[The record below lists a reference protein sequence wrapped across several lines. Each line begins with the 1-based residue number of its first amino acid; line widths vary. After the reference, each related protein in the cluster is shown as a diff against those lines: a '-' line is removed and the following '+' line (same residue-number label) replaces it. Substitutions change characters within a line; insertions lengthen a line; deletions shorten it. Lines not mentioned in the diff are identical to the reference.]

1 MSILQADS
9 SGCLCRVDTS
19 LITVA
24 GAKKFVPG
32 AKQCIQS
39 NIKSSIYPSKSKAQR
54 ADKNRGQS
62 PLLPGLPDDLAIACL
77 IRVPRAE
84 HRKLRLVCKRWH
96 RLLAGNYF
104 YTQRKN
110 LKLTEEWIYVMK
122 RDRDGRIGW
131 DAFDPVY
138 QLWHPLPPVPG
149 EYSEA
154 IGFGCAV
161 LSGCHLYLFGGKS
174 PIKGSMRRVV
184 FYSARTNKW
193 HRAPDMLR
201 RRHFFGSCV
210 MNNCLYVAGGESQ
223 GIQHSLR
230 SAEVYDPSKNRW
242 SLIAEMSTVMVPFI
256 AVVYDGRWFL
266 KGLGP
271 LRQVQSEAY
280 NPETN
285 SWAPVFD
292 GMVTGWKNPSVCL
305 DGKLYCL
312 ECKDGC
318 KLRVYNDA
326 TDSWSKH
333 VDSKMHLGSSRALE
347 AAALVPLQGRLCIIR
362 NNMSISL
369 VDVMGSGD
377 RGTADGQWEMIAG
390 KGQNKSFVANIW
402 ANIAGRNRQRSHI
415 VHCQVLQA

>member
-1 MSILQADS
+1 
-9 SGCLCRVDTS
+9 
-19 LITVA
+19 
-24 GAKKFVPG
+24 
-32 AKQCIQS
+32 
-39 NIKSSIYPSKSKAQR
+39 
-54 ADKNRGQS
+54 
-62 PLLPGLPDDLAIACL
+62 
-77 IRVPRAE
+77 
-84 HRKLRLVCKRWH
+84 
-96 RLLAGNYF
+96 
-104 YTQRKN
+104 
-110 LKLTEEWIYVMK
+110 
-122 RDRDGRIGW
+122 
-131 DAFDPVY
+131 
-138 QLWHPLPPVPG
+138 
-149 EYSEA
+149 
-154 IGFGCAV
+154 
-161 LSGCHLYLFGGKS
+161 
-174 PIKGSMRRVV
+174 
-184 FYSARTNKW
+184 
-193 HRAPDMLR
+193 
-201 RRHFFGSCV
+201 

-285 SWAPVFD
+285 SWAPLFD